1 MTKFKFGAPKV
12 EPPPQELDCAEI
24 ERIKLKHPGEVRCAI
39 IAGDLFELYIKR
51 FVEGYCYQVIPD
63 KSSGKIVVH
72 GMVRGPIEL
81 PLGEL
86 IQDKIT
92 GEWHYKGERRDHPDW
107 STFNQIFHRFW
118 NLLERGCRI
127 QPGTEVFKLV

>member
-1 MTKFKFGAPKV
+1 MFFLMIRVPPISTRTDTLFPYTTLVRSAKLMTKFKFSAPKV

-63 KSSGKIVVH
+63 RKSTRLNSSH
-72 GMVRGPIEL
+72 
-81 PLGEL
+81 
-86 IQDKIT
+86 
-92 GEWHYKGERRDHPDW
+92 
-107 STFNQIFHRFW
+107 
-118 NLLERGCRI
+118 
-127 QPGTEVFKLV
+127 

>member
-1 MTKFKFGAPKV
+1 M
-12 EPPPQELDCAEI
+12 
-24 ERIKLKHPGEVRCAI
+24 RISDWTSDVCSS
-39 IAGDLFELYIKR
+39 DL
-51 FVEGYCYQVIPD
+51 QVIPD

-127 QPGTEVFKLV
+127 QPGTEVLKQIGRAHV

>member
-92 GEWHYKGERRDHPDW
+92 GEWHYKGERRDHPDR
-107 STFNQIFHRFW
+107 SEEHTSELQSLMR
-118 NLLERGCRI
+118 
-127 QPGTEVFKLV
+127 TSYAVFGLKKKRK

>member
-1 MTKFKFGAPKV
+1 MRISDWISDVCSSDLSKGAKLMTKFKFGAPKV

-63 KSSGKIVVH
+63 KSSGKFVVQDWK
-72 GMVRGPIEL
+72 GVGKGKSELVRVDFG
-81 PLGEL
+81 GR
-86 IQDKIT
+86 Q
-92 GEWHYKGERRDHPDW
+92 
-107 STFNQIFHRFW
+107 
-118 NLLERGCRI
+118 NL
-127 QPGTEVFKLV
+127 KKK

>member
-1 MTKFKFGAPKV
+1 M
-12 EPPPQELDCAEI
+12 
-24 ERIKLKHPGEVRCAI
+24 
-39 IAGDLFELYIKR
+39 ELYIKE
-51 FVEGYCYQVIPD
+51 FDEGYCYQVIPD

-107 STFNQIFHRFW
+107 STLNQIFHRFW
-118 NLLERGCRI
+118 NRSEEHTSELQSLMRI
-127 QPGTEVFKLV
+127 SYAVCCLKKKKQKYDTHSKNI

>member
-1 MTKFKFGAPKV
+1 
-12 EPPPQELDCAEI
+12 
-24 ERIKLKHPGEVRCAI
+24 
-39 IAGDLFELYIKR
+39 
-51 FVEGYCYQVIPD
+51 
-63 KSSGKIVVH
+63 
-72 GMVRGPIEL
+72 MVRGPIEL

-118 NLLERGCRI
+118 NLLERGCRF
-127 QPGTEVFKLV
+127 QPGTEVFKTVLSICASQFNSHKDNLRSELKIEIAHHCTPVTNPHV

>member
-92 GEWHYKGERRDHPDW
+92 GEDRK
-107 STFNQIFHRFW
+107 STRLNSSH
-118 NLLERGCRI
+118 
-127 QPGTEVFKLV
+127 